1 MIEVEKQ
8 IRNSFLLFLTAT
20 IWGTAFVAQS
30 VGMER
35 VEPLTFNA
43 VRCLIGGLFLL
54 PCMALLNHLFPQRK
68 QALASQLH
76 YPSLRHSAL
85 FGGMIC
91 GLLFT
96 LASNLQAYGVKY
108 TTVGKAGF
116 ITSSYI
122 VIVPLLGLFMK
133 KKVRL
138 RIWMAVAIAMSGL
151 YLLCMG
157 EQLTLALGDL
167 LVFLSAILFSLH
179 ILAIDHFAAR
189 VDGVLLSCMQFM
201 ICGILTLIAA
211 FLFENSDIEALL
223 AAAFPLF
230 YAGIMSCGVAY
241 TLQIVG
247 QKDMNPTV
255 AALIL
260 SLESCIS
267 VIAGWIFL
275 HEVLSTKEM
284 IGCLLMFVAIVIA
297 QLPQRKSVK
306 ESDGISKKYSSLS
319 NME

>member
-211 FLFENSDIEALL
+211 FLFESSDIEALL

-284 IGCLLMFVAIVIA
+284 IGCLLMFAAIVIA